1 MADRYEP
8 ARPEWG
14 NYLEQLTKDHQGDSL
29 TIEVVGLD
37 YGDQFEAERMPFA
50 YIEYDDKDDA
60 VVVGAGGKD
69 SRLPVVLRH
78 LVEHPQTVLA
88 DPLAPSVARAFDI
101 VGRDSTSTIVTL
113 RPRDALPPPA

>member
-14 NYLEQLTKDHQGDSL
+14 NYLEQLTKDHQGDSV

-50 YIEYDDKDDA
+50 YIE
-60 VVVGAGGKD
+60 
-69 SRLPVVLRH
+69 
-78 LVEHPQTVLA
+78 
-88 DPLAPSVARAFDI
+88 
-101 VGRDSTSTIVTL
+101 
-113 RPRDALPPPA
+113 